1 VQSALRRM
9 VSVLKLRQT
18 AFDPTIRE
26 FTIGPAGIVVGE
38 PFDASGLLTGTA
50 VPQR

>member
-1 VQSALRRM
+1 M

-26 FTIGPAGIVVGE
+26 FTFGSEGIQVGE
-38 PFDASGLLTGTA
+38 PFDASGLLTGNAT
-50 VPQR
+50 PQR